1 MTGSTT
7 GCTRLELRYQTSCT
21 ACWNHPTQTPLVPLD
36 ILGFHR
42 EVMQNDGRRNN
53 RAVWGWPSFLARAI
67 WLTHW
72 TVNKPQGRKHSEEM
86 SVVIHYSGLRML
98 SMGWCWEMLLHVT
111 SSCGQKLQWHRNPGG
126 SWEAPLGWG
135 GLQNGPEHHCEG
147 TYVTW
152 WLSWQVRLWEIGQ
165 SQHQLNEPA
174 YQRDMW

>member
-1 MTGSTT
+1 MQCRHGVF
-7 GCTRLELRYQTSCT
+7 GNWWGILLPQWLEAPLDVPGWSCDT
-21 ACWNHPTQTPLVPLD
+21 KPPALHAGIIPTQTPLVPLD

-86 SVVIHYSGLRML
+86 SVVIHHSGLRML
-98 SMGWCWEMLLHVT
+98 SMGLCWEMLPHVT
-111 SSCGQKLQWHRNPGG
+111 SSCGQKLQWCRNPGG

-135 GLQNGPEHHCEG
+135 GRRMGLSNTAKEH
-147 TYVTW
+147 TW
-152 WLSWQVRLWEIGQ
+152 HGSAGRWGCGR
-165 SQHQLNEPA
+165 
-174 YQRDMW
+174 